1 VSHKHIVSS
10 YEEELQRLGSQI
22 AEMGRLAA
30 SQLEAAL
37 DALERRDV
45 ALADE
50 IRTRD
55 AEVDALEREIGEAA
69 LKALA
74 LRQPMAVDLREVVSA
89 VKISSDLERIGDLAK
104 NTAKRAHVIGD
115 DAEAKV
121 MPSIARLGGV
131 VREHLVEAIAA
142 YQERDAAR
150 ALAVWRSDEEVDDG
164 FHRVFRELL
173 TGMMENPRS
182 VTAGTHLLF
191 VAKNVERIGDHTA
204 NIAETIHY
212 LVEGESPPESRPK
225 GEDTAYTVVEP
236 PSR

>member
-10 YEEELQRLGSQI
+10 YEEELQRLGRQV
-22 AEMGRLAA
+22 AEMGLLAA
-30 SQLEAAL
+30 TQLAAAL
-37 DALERRDV
+37 DALERHDID
-45 ALADE
+45 LADE
-50 IRTRD
+50 IRARD

-69 LKALA
+69 LNALD

-104 NTAKRAHVIGD
+104 NTAKRAHVIRNHTG
-115 DAEAKV
+115 ARV
-121 MPSIARLGGV
+121 MPSVIRLGRV
-131 VREHLVEAIAA
+131 VRDHLLEVIEA
-142 YQERDAAR
+142 YQERDADR

-164 FHRVFRELL
+164 FHQVFRELL
-173 TGMMENPRS
+173 TGMMQDAQS
-182 VTAGTHLLF
+182 VADGAHLLF

-204 NIAETIHY
+204 NIAETVHY
-212 LVEGESPPESRPK
+212 LVKGASPPESRPK

>member
-1 VSHKHIVSS
+1 
-10 YEEELQRLGSQI
+10 
-22 AEMGRLAA
+22 
-30 SQLEAAL
+30 
-37 DALERRDV
+37 
-45 ALADE
+45 
-50 IRTRD
+50 
-55 AEVDALEREIGEAA
+55 
-69 LKALA
+69 
-74 LRQPMAVDLREVVSA
+74 
-89 VKISSDLERIGDLAK
+89 
-104 NTAKRAHVIGD
+104 
-115 DAEAKV
+115 
-121 MPSIARLGGV
+121 
-131 VREHLVEAIAA
+131 
-142 YQERDAAR
+142 
-150 ALAVWRSDEEVDDG
+150 VWRSDEEVDDG